1 MTENEEMEDIMFRY
15 DAVIVGAG
23 FAGAVTA
30 RCLAEA
36 GWQVLILEQR
46 EHIGGNAYDKTDE
59 AGILVQLYG
68 PHIYHTKEEEVHR
81 FLSRFTKWHDY
92 RHEVV
97 ANIHGKLIPV
107 PFNLNTLE
115 LVYGKEEAAVLEKKL
130 VDAFGYGT
138 KVPIL
143 KLREHPEPAI
153 REIADYVYENIFLRY
168 TMKQW
173 GQTPEEIDP
182 AVTGRVPVV
191 LSRDNRYFADTWQGM
206 PEHGFTALFEKMLSH
221 ENITIRL
228 GCRAQEVLTLS
239 GEGGIRVRQEGLEE
253 EYTGIVVYT
262 GPVDEL
268 FDYRFGHLPYRTL
281 NFVWERYNQTE
292 YQTHA
297 VVNYTVEEEY
307 TRITEF
313 KKFYDGAEAFP
324 QTTVIKEYPGA
335 YEPGKGQIPYYAIIN
350 EENNRQYERY
360 QTLAGRYPGLFLLGR
375 LAEYKYYNMDA
386 ITKRA
391 LELSKSLIR
400 KEAEK

>member
-1 MTENEEMEDIMFRY
+1 MY
-15 DAVIVGAG
+15 DAIIVGAG

-30 RCLAEA
+30 RRLAEA
-36 GWQVLILEQR
+36 GLRVLILEQR
-46 EHIGGNAYDKTDE
+46 EHIGGNAYDEIDE

-68 PHIYHTKEEEVHR
+68 PHIYHTNEEEVHR
-81 FLSRFTKWHDY
+81 FLSRFTSWHDY

-97 ANIHGKLIPV
+97 ANIHGRLLPV

-115 LVYGKEEAAVLEKKL
+115 LVYGKQEAAVREKKL
-130 VDAFGYGT
+130 TEAFGYGT

-143 KLREHPEPAI
+143 KLREHADPDI

-182 AVTGRVPVV
+182 AVTGRVPIV
-191 LSRDNRYFADTWQGM
+191 LSRDNRYFTDTWQGM
-206 PEHGFTALFEKMLSH
+206 PEQGFTALFEAMLAH
-221 ENITIRL
+221 ENITLRL
-228 GCRAQEVLTLS
+228 GCRAQEVLEFA
-239 GEGGIRVRQEGLEE
+239 EGGSIRVKWETQEED
-253 EYTGIVVYT
+253 YSGIVVYT

-281 NFVWERYNQTE
+281 KFAWERYNQVE

-297 VVNYTVEEEY
+297 VVNYTVDEEY

-324 QTTVIKEYPGA
+324 QTTIIKEYPGA
-335 YEPGKGQIPYYAIIN
+335 YEPGQGQIPYYAIIN
-350 EENNRQYERY
+350 EENNRQYEHY
-360 QTLAGRYPGLFLLGR
+360 LELAGQYPKLFLLGR

-391 LELSKSLIR
+391 LELSAELIR
-400 KEAEK
+400 KETEK

>member
-1 MTENEEMEDIMFRY
+1 MY
-15 DAVIVGAG
+15 DAIIVGAG

-30 RCLAEA
+30 RRLAEA
-36 GWQVLILEQR
+36 GLRVLILEQR
-46 EHIGGNAYDKTDE
+46 EHIGGNAYDEIDE

-81 FLSRFTKWHDY
+81 FLSRFTSWHDY

-97 ANIHGKLIPV
+97 ANIHGRLLPV

-115 LVYGKEEAAVLEKKL
+115 LVYGKQEATVREKKL
-130 VDAFGYGT
+130 TEAFGYGT

-143 KLREHPEPAI
+143 KLREHADPDI

-182 AVTGRVPVV
+182 AVTGRVPIV
-191 LSRDNRYFADTWQGM
+191 LSRDNRYFTDTWQGM
-206 PEHGFTALFEKMLSH
+206 PEQGFTALFEAMLAH

-228 GCRAQEVLTLS
+228 GCRAQEVLEFV
-239 GEGGIRVRQEGLEE
+239 EGGSIRVKWETQEED
-253 EYTGIVVYT
+253 YSGIVVYT

-281 NFVWERYNQTE
+281 KFAWERCNQVE

-297 VVNYTVEEEY
+297 VVNYTVDEEY

-324 QTTVIKEYPGA
+324 QTTIIKEYPGA
-335 YEPGKGQIPYYAIIN
+335 YEPGQGQIPYYAIIN
-350 EENNRQYERY
+350 EENNRQYEHY
-360 QTLAGRYPGLFLLGR
+360 LELAGQYPKLFLLGR

-391 LELSKSLIR
+391 LELSAELIR
-400 KEAEK
+400 KETEK

>member
-1 MTENEEMEDIMFRY
+1 MY
-15 DAVIVGAG
+15 DAIIVGAG

-30 RCLAEA
+30 RRLAEA
-36 GWQVLILEQR
+36 GLRVLILEQR
-46 EHIGGNAYDKTDE
+46 EHIGGNAYDEIDE

-68 PHIYHTKEEEVHR
+68 PHIYHTNEEEVHR
-81 FLSRFTKWHDY
+81 FLSRFTSWHDY

-97 ANIHGKLIPV
+97 ANIHGRLLPV

-115 LVYGKEEAAVLEKKL
+115 LVYGKQEAAVREKKL
-130 VDAFGYGT
+130 TEAFGYGT

-143 KLREHPEPAI
+143 KLREHADPDI

-182 AVTGRVPVV
+182 AVTGRVPIV
-191 LSRDNRYFADTWQGM
+191 LSRDNRYFTDTWQGM
-206 PEHGFTALFEKMLSH
+206 PEQGFTALFEAMLAH
-221 ENITIRL
+221 ENITLRL
-228 GCRAQEVLTLS
+228 GCRAQEVLEFV
-239 GEGGIRVRQEGLEE
+239 EGGSIRVKWETQEED
-253 EYTGIVVYT
+253 YSGIVVYT

-281 NFVWERYNQTE
+281 KFAWERCNQVE

-297 VVNYTVEEEY
+297 VVNYTVDEEY

-324 QTTVIKEYPGA
+324 QTTIIKEYPGA
-335 YEPGKGQIPYYAIIN
+335 YEPGQGQIPYYAIIN
-350 EENNRQYERY
+350 EENNRQYEHY
-360 QTLAGRYPGLFLLGR
+360 LELAGQYPKLFLLGR

-391 LELSKSLIR
+391 LELSAELIR
-400 KEAEK
+400 KETEK

>member
-1 MTENEEMEDIMFRY
+1 MY
-15 DAVIVGAG
+15 DAIIVGAG

-30 RCLAEA
+30 RRLAEA
-36 GWQVLILEQR
+36 GLRVLILEQR
-46 EHIGGNAYDKTDE
+46 EHIGGNAYDEIDE

-81 FLSRFTKWHDY
+81 FLSRFTSWHDY

-97 ANIHGKLIPV
+97 ANIHGRLLPV

-115 LVYGKEEAAVLEKKL
+115 LVYGKQEAAVREKKL
-130 VDAFGYGT
+130 TEAFGYGT

-143 KLREHPEPAI
+143 KLREHADPDI

-182 AVTGRVPVV
+182 AVTGRVPIV
-191 LSRDNRYFADTWQGM
+191 LSRDNRYFTDTWQGM
-206 PEHGFTALFEKMLSH
+206 PEQGFTALFEAMLAH

-228 GCRAQEVLTLS
+228 GCRAQEVLEFV
-239 GEGGIRVRQEGLEE
+239 EGGSIRVKWETQEED
-253 EYTGIVVYT
+253 YSGIVVYT

-281 NFVWERYNQTE
+281 KFAWERCNQVE
-292 YQTHA
+292 YKTHA
-297 VVNYTVEEEY
+297 VVNYTVDEEY

-324 QTTVIKEYPGA
+324 QTTIIKEYPGA
-335 YEPGKGQIPYYAIIN
+335 YEPGQGQIPYYAIIN
-350 EENNRQYERY
+350 EENNRQYEHY
-360 QTLAGRYPGLFLLGR
+360 LELAGQYPKLFLLGR

-391 LELSKSLIR
+391 LELSAELIR
-400 KEAEK
+400 KETEK

>member
-1 MTENEEMEDIMFRY
+1 MY
-15 DAVIVGAG
+15 DAIIVGAG

-30 RCLAEA
+30 RRLAEA
-36 GWQVLILEQR
+36 GLRVLILEQR
-46 EHIGGNAYDKTDE
+46 EHIGGNAYDEIDE

-81 FLSRFTKWHDY
+81 FLSRFTSWHDY

-97 ANIHGKLIPV
+97 ANIHGRLLPV

-115 LVYGKEEAAVLEKKL
+115 LVYGKQEAAVREKKL
-130 VDAFGYGT
+130 TEAFGYGT

-143 KLREHPEPAI
+143 KLREHADPDI

-182 AVTGRVPVV
+182 AVTGRVPIV
-191 LSRDNRYFADTWQGM
+191 LSRDNRYFTDTWQGM
-206 PEHGFTALFEKMLSH
+206 PEQGFTALFEAMLAH

-228 GCRAQEVLTLS
+228 GCRAQEVLEFV
-239 GEGGIRVRQEGLEE
+239 EGGSIRVKWETQEED
-253 EYTGIVVYT
+253 YSGIVVYT

-281 NFVWERYNQTE
+281 KFAWERCNQVE

-297 VVNYTVEEEY
+297 VVNYTVDVEY

-324 QTTVIKEYPGA
+324 QTTIIKEYPGA
-335 YEPGKGQIPYYAIIN
+335 YEPGQGQIPYYAIIN
-350 EENNRQYERY
+350 EENNRQYEHY
-360 QTLAGRYPGLFLLGR
+360 LELAGQYPKLFLLGR

-391 LELSKSLIR
+391 LELSAELIR
-400 KEAEK
+400 KETEK

>member
-1 MTENEEMEDIMFRY
+1 MY
-15 DAVIVGAG
+15 DAIIVGAG

-30 RCLAEA
+30 RRLAEA
-36 GWQVLILEQR
+36 GLRVLILEQR
-46 EHIGGNAYDKTDE
+46 EHIGGNAYDEIDE

-81 FLSRFTKWHDY
+81 FLSRFTSWHDY

-97 ANIHGKLIPV
+97 ANIHGRLPPV

-115 LVYGKEEAAVLEKKL
+115 LVYGKQEAAVREKKL
-130 VDAFGYGT
+130 TEAFGYGT

-143 KLREHPEPAI
+143 KLREHADPDI

-182 AVTGRVPVV
+182 AVTGRVPIV
-191 LSRDNRYFADTWQGM
+191 LSRDNRYFTDTWQGM
-206 PEHGFTALFEKMLSH
+206 PEQGFTALFEAMLAH

-228 GCRAQEVLTLS
+228 GCRAQEVLEFV
-239 GEGGIRVRQEGLEE
+239 EGGSIRVKWETQEED
-253 EYTGIVVYT
+253 YSGIVVYT

-281 NFVWERYNQTE
+281 KFAWERCNQVE

-297 VVNYTVEEEY
+297 VVNYTVDEEY

-324 QTTVIKEYPGA
+324 QTTIIKEYPGA
-335 YEPGKGQIPYYAIIN
+335 YEPGQGQIPYYAIIN
-350 EENNRQYERY
+350 EENNRQYEHY
-360 QTLAGRYPGLFLLGR
+360 LELAGQYPKLFLLGR

-391 LELSKSLIR
+391 LELSAELIR
-400 KEAEK
+400 KETEK

>member
-1 MTENEEMEDIMFRY
+1 MY
-15 DAVIVGAG
+15 DAIIVGAG

-30 RCLAEA
+30 RRLAEA
-36 GWQVLILEQR
+36 GLRVLILEQR
-46 EHIGGNAYDKTDE
+46 EHIGGNAYDEIDE

-81 FLSRFTKWHDY
+81 FLSRFTSWHDY

-97 ANIHGKLIPV
+97 ANIHGRLLPV

-115 LVYGKEEAAVLEKKL
+115 LVYGKQEAAVREKKL
-130 VDAFGYGT
+130 TEAFGYGT

-143 KLREHPEPAI
+143 KLREHADPDI

-182 AVTGRVPVV
+182 AVTGRVPIV
-191 LSRDNRYFADTWQGM
+191 LSRDNRYFTDTWQGM
-206 PEHGFTALFEKMLSH
+206 PEQGFTALFEAMLAH

-228 GCRAQEVLTLS
+228 GCRAQEVLEFV
-239 GEGGIRVRQEGLEE
+239 EGGSIRVKWETQEED
-253 EYTGIVVYT
+253 YSGIVVYT

-281 NFVWERYNQTE
+281 KFAWECCNQAE

-297 VVNYTVEEEY
+297 VVNYTVDEEY
-307 TRITEF
+307 TRITEL

-324 QTTVIKEYPGA
+324 QTTIIKEYPGA
-335 YEPGKGQIPYYAIIN
+335 YEPGQGQIPYYAIIN
-350 EENNRQYERY
+350 EENNRQYEHY
-360 QTLAGRYPGLFLLGR
+360 LELAGQYPKLFLLGR

-391 LELSKSLIR
+391 LELSAELIR
-400 KEAEK
+400 KETEK

>member
-1 MTENEEMEDIMFRY
+1 MY
-15 DAVIVGAG
+15 DAIIVGAG

-30 RCLAEA
+30 RRLAEA
-36 GWQVLILEQR
+36 GLRVLILEQR
-46 EHIGGNAYDKTDE
+46 EHIGGNAYDEIDE

-68 PHIYHTKEEEVHR
+68 PHIYHTNEEGVHR
-81 FLSRFTKWHDY
+81 FLSRFTSWHDY

-97 ANIHGKLIPV
+97 ANIHGRLLPV

-115 LVYGKEEAAVLEKKL
+115 LVYGKQEAAVREKKL
-130 VDAFGYGT
+130 TEAFGYGT

-143 KLREHPEPAI
+143 KLREHADPDI

-182 AVTGRVPVV
+182 AVTGRVPIV
-191 LSRDNRYFADTWQGM
+191 LSRDNRYFTDTWQGM
-206 PEHGFTALFEKMLSH
+206 PEQGFTALFEAMLAH
-221 ENITIRL
+221 ENITLRL
-228 GCRAQEVLTLS
+228 GCRAQEVLEFA
-239 GEGGIRVRQEGLEE
+239 EGGSIRVKWETQEED
-253 EYTGIVVYT
+253 YSGIVVYT

-281 NFVWERYNQTE
+281 KFAWERCNQVE

-297 VVNYTVEEEY
+297 VVNYTVDEEY

-324 QTTVIKEYPGA
+324 QTTIIKEYPGA
-335 YEPGKGQIPYYAIIN
+335 YEPGQGQIPYYAIIN
-350 EENNRQYERY
+350 EENNRQYEHY
-360 QTLAGRYPGLFLLGR
+360 LELAGQYPKLFLLGR

-391 LELSKSLIR
+391 LELSAELIR
-400 KEAEK
+400 KETEK

>member
-1 MTENEEMEDIMFRY
+1 MY
-15 DAVIVGAG
+15 DAIIVGAG

-30 RCLAEA
+30 RRLAEA
-36 GWQVLILEQR
+36 GLRVLILEQR
-46 EHIGGNAYDKTDE
+46 EHIGGNAYDEIDE

-81 FLSRFTKWHDY
+81 FLSRFTSWHDY

-97 ANIHGKLIPV
+97 ANIHGRLLPV

-115 LVYGKEEAAVLEKKL
+115 LVYGKQEAAVREKKL
-130 VDAFGYGT
+130 TEAFGYGT

-143 KLREHPEPAI
+143 KLREHADPDI

-182 AVTGRVPVV
+182 AVTGRVPIV
-191 LSRDNRYFADTWQGM
+191 LSRDNRYFTDTWQGM
-206 PEHGFTALFEKMLSH
+206 PEQGFTALFEAMLAH
-221 ENITIRL
+221 ENITLRL
-228 GCRAQEVLTLS
+228 GCRAQEVLEFA
-239 GEGGIRVRQEGLEE
+239 EGGSIRVKWETQEED
-253 EYTGIVVYT
+253 YSGIVVYT

-281 NFVWERYNQTE
+281 KFAWERCNQVE

-297 VVNYTVEEEY
+297 VVNYTVDEEY

-324 QTTVIKEYPGA
+324 QTTIIKEYPGA
-335 YEPGKGQIPYYAIIN
+335 YEPGQGQIPYYAIIN
-350 EENNRQYERY
+350 EENNRQYEHY
-360 QTLAGRYPGLFLLGR
+360 LELAGQYPKLFLLGR

-391 LELSKSLIR
+391 LELSAELIR
-400 KEAEK
+400 KETEK

>member
-1 MTENEEMEDIMFRY
+1 MY
-15 DAVIVGAG
+15 DAIIVGAG

-30 RCLAEA
+30 RRLAEA
-36 GWQVLILEQR
+36 GLRVLILEQR
-46 EHIGGNAYDKTDE
+46 EHIGGNAYDEIDE

-68 PHIYHTKEEEVHR
+68 PHIYHTNEEGVHR
-81 FLSRFTKWHDY
+81 FLSRFTSWHDY

-97 ANIHGKLIPV
+97 ANIHGRLLPV

-115 LVYGKEEAAVLEKKL
+115 LVYGKQEAAVREKKL
-130 VDAFGYGT
+130 TEAFGYGT

-143 KLREHPEPAI
+143 KLREHADPDI

-182 AVTGRVPVV
+182 AVTGRVPIV
-191 LSRDNRYFADTWQGM
+191 LSRDNRYFTDTWQGM
-206 PEHGFTALFEKMLSH
+206 PEQGFTALFEAMLAH

-228 GCRAQEVLTLS
+228 GCRAQEVLEFV
-239 GEGGIRVRQEGLEE
+239 EGGSIRVKWETQEED
-253 EYTGIVVYT
+253 YSGIVVYT

-281 NFVWERYNQTE
+281 KFAWERCNQVE

-297 VVNYTVEEEY
+297 VVNYTVDEEY

-324 QTTVIKEYPGA
+324 QTTIIKEYPGA
-335 YEPGKGQIPYYAIIN
+335 YEPGQGQIPYYAIIN
-350 EENNRQYERY
+350 EENNRQYEHY
-360 QTLAGRYPGLFLLGR
+360 LELAGQYPKLFLLGR

-391 LELSKSLIR
+391 LELSAELIR
-400 KEAEK
+400 KETEK

>member
-1 MTENEEMEDIMFRY
+1 MY
-15 DAVIVGAG
+15 DAIIVGAG

-30 RCLAEA
+30 RRLAEA
-36 GWQVLILEQR
+36 GLRVLILEQR
-46 EHIGGNAYDKTDE
+46 EHIGGNAYDEIDE

-81 FLSRFTKWHDY
+81 FLSRFTSWHDY

-97 ANIHGKLIPV
+97 ANIHGRLLPV

-115 LVYGKEEAAVLEKKL
+115 LVYGKQEAAVREKKL
-130 VDAFGYGT
+130 TEAFGYGT

-143 KLREHPEPAI
+143 KLREHADPDI

-182 AVTGRVPVV
+182 AVTGRVPIV
-191 LSRDNRYFADTWQGM
+191 LSRDNRYFTDTWQGM
-206 PEHGFTALFEKMLSH
+206 PEQGFTALFEAMLAH

-228 GCRAQEVLTLS
+228 GCRAQEVLEFV
-239 GEGGIRVRQEGLEE
+239 EGGSIRVKWETQEED
-253 EYTGIVVYT
+253 YSGIVVYT

-281 NFVWERYNQTE
+281 KFAWERCNQVE

-297 VVNYTVEEEY
+297 VVNYTVDEEY

-324 QTTVIKEYPGA
+324 QTTIIKEYPGA
-335 YEPGKGQIPYYAIIN
+335 YEPGQGQIPYYAIIN
-350 EENNRQYERY
+350 EENNRQYEHY
-360 QTLAGRYPGLFLLGR
+360 LELAGQYPKLFLLGR

-391 LELSKSLIR
+391 LELSAELIR
-400 KEAEK
+400 KETEK

>member
-1 MTENEEMEDIMFRY
+1 MY
-15 DAVIVGAG
+15 DAIIVGAG

-30 RCLAEA
+30 RRLAEA
-36 GWQVLILEQR
+36 GRRVLILEQR
-46 EHIGGNAYDKTDE
+46 EHIGGNAYDEIDE

-68 PHIYHTKEEEVHR
+68 PHIYHTNEEGVHR
-81 FLSRFTKWHDY
+81 FLSRFTSWHDY

-97 ANIHGKLIPV
+97 ANIHGRLLPV

-115 LVYGKEEAAVLEKKL
+115 LVYGKQEAAVREKKL
-130 VDAFGYGT
+130 TEAFGYGT

-143 KLREHPEPAI
+143 KLREHADPDI

-182 AVTGRVPVV
+182 AVTGRVPIV
-191 LSRDNRYFADTWQGM
+191 LSRDNRYFTDTWQGM
-206 PEHGFTALFEKMLSH
+206 PEQGFTALFEAMLAH

-228 GCRAQEVLTLS
+228 GCRAQEVLEFV
-239 GEGGIRVRQEGLEE
+239 EGGSIRVKWETQEED
-253 EYTGIVVYT
+253 YSGIVVYT

-281 NFVWERYNQTE
+281 KFAWERCNQVE

-297 VVNYTVEEEY
+297 VVNYTVDEEY

-324 QTTVIKEYPGA
+324 QTTIIKEYPGA
-335 YEPGKGQIPYYAIIN
+335 YEPGQGQIPYYAIIN
-350 EENNRQYERY
+350 EENNRQYEHY
-360 QTLAGRYPGLFLLGR
+360 LELAGQYPKLFLLGR

-391 LELSKSLIR
+391 LELSAELIR
-400 KEAEK
+400 KETEK

>member
-1 MTENEEMEDIMFRY
+1 MY
-15 DAVIVGAG
+15 DAIIVGAG

-30 RCLAEA
+30 RRLAEA
-36 GWQVLILEQR
+36 GLRVLILEQR
-46 EHIGGNAYDKTDE
+46 EHIGGNAYDEIDE

-68 PHIYHTKEEEVHR
+68 PHIYHTNEEEVHR
-81 FLSRFTKWHDY
+81 FLSRFTSWHDY

-97 ANIHGKLIPV
+97 ANIHGRLLPV

-115 LVYGKEEAAVLEKKL
+115 LVYGKQEAAVREKKL
-130 VDAFGYGT
+130 TEAFGYGT

-143 KLREHPEPAI
+143 KLREHADPDI

-182 AVTGRVPVV
+182 AVTGRVPIV
-191 LSRDNRYFADTWQGM
+191 LSRDNRYFTDTWQGM
-206 PEHGFTALFEKMLSH
+206 PEQGFTALFEAMLAH
-221 ENITIRL
+221 ENITLRL
-228 GCRAQEVLTLS
+228 GCRAQEVLEFV
-239 GEGGIRVRQEGLEE
+239 EGGSIRVKWETQEED
-253 EYTGIVVYT
+253 YSGIVVYT

-281 NFVWERYNQTE
+281 KFAWERYNQVE

-297 VVNYTVEEEY
+297 VVNYTVDEEY

-324 QTTVIKEYPGA
+324 QTTIIKEYPGA
-335 YEPGKGQIPYYAIIN
+335 YEPGQGQIPYYAIIN
-350 EENNRQYERY
+350 EENNRQYEHY
-360 QTLAGRYPGLFLLGR
+360 LELAGQYPKLFLLGR

-391 LELSKSLIR
+391 LELSAELIR
-400 KEAEK
+400 KETEK

>member
-1 MTENEEMEDIMFRY
+1 MY
-15 DAVIVGAG
+15 DAIIVGAG

-30 RCLAEA
+30 RRLAEA
-36 GWQVLILEQR
+36 GLRVLILEQR
-46 EHIGGNAYDKTDE
+46 EHIGGNAYDEIDE

-81 FLSRFTKWHDY
+81 FLSRFTSWHDY

-97 ANIHGKLIPV
+97 ANRHGRLLPV

-115 LVYGKEEAAVLEKKL
+115 LVYGKQEAAVREKKL
-130 VDAFGYGT
+130 TEAFGYGT

-143 KLREHPEPAI
+143 KLREHADPDI

-182 AVTGRVPVV
+182 AVTGRVPIV
-191 LSRDNRYFADTWQGM
+191 LSRDNRYFTDTWQGM
-206 PEHGFTALFEKMLSH
+206 PEQGFTALFEAMLAH

-228 GCRAQEVLTLS
+228 GCRAQEVLEFV
-239 GEGGIRVRQEGLEE
+239 EGGSIRVKWETQEED
-253 EYTGIVVYT
+253 YSGIVVYT

-281 NFVWERYNQTE
+281 KFAWERCNQVE

-297 VVNYTVEEEY
+297 VVNYTVDEEY

-324 QTTVIKEYPGA
+324 QTTIIKEYPGA
-335 YEPGKGQIPYYAIIN
+335 YEPGQGQIPYYAIIN
-350 EENNRQYERY
+350 EENNRQYEHY
-360 QTLAGRYPGLFLLGR
+360 LELAGQYPKLFLLGR

-391 LELSKSLIR
+391 LELSAELIR
-400 KEAEK
+400 KETEK

>member
-1 MTENEEMEDIMFRY
+1 MY
-15 DAVIVGAG
+15 DAIIVGAG

-30 RCLAEA
+30 RRLAEA
-36 GWQVLILEQR
+36 GLRVLILEQR
-46 EHIGGNAYDKTDE
+46 EHIGGNAYDEIDE

-68 PHIYHTKEEEVHR
+68 PHIYHTNEEEVHR
-81 FLSRFTKWHDY
+81 FLSRFTSWHDY

-97 ANIHGKLIPV
+97 ANIHGRLLPV

-115 LVYGKEEAAVLEKKL
+115 LVYGKQEAAVREKKL
-130 VDAFGYGT
+130 TEAFGYGT

-143 KLREHPEPAI
+143 KLREHADPDI

-173 GQTPEEIDP
+173 GQKPEEIDP
-182 AVTGRVPVV
+182 AVTGRVPIV
-191 LSRDNRYFADTWQGM
+191 LSRDNRYFTDTWQGM
-206 PEHGFTALFEKMLSH
+206 PEQGFTALFEAMLAH
-221 ENITIRL
+221 ENITLRL
-228 GCRAQEVLTLS
+228 GCRAQEVLEFA
-239 GEGGIRVRQEGLEE
+239 EGGSIRVKWETQEED
-253 EYTGIVVYT
+253 YSGIVVYT

-281 NFVWERYNQTE
+281 KFAWERYNQVE

-297 VVNYTVEEEY
+297 VVNYTVDEEY

-324 QTTVIKEYPGA
+324 QTTIIKEYPGA
-335 YEPGKGQIPYYAIIN
+335 YEPGQGQIPYYAIIN
-350 EENNRQYERY
+350 EENNRQYEHY
-360 QTLAGRYPGLFLLGR
+360 LELAGQYPKLFLLGR

-391 LELSKSLIR
+391 LELSAELIR
-400 KEAEK
+400 KETEK